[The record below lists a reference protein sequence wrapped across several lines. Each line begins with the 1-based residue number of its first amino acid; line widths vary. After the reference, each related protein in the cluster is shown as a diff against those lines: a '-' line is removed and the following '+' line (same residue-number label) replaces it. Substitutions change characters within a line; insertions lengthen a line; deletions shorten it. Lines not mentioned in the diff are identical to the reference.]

1 MLSIFVHMS
10 EQVHTLFITLNWRL
24 ISEISKIDR
33 FDASWSSIEK
43 REGQSLK
50 QLKSIATVRSVG
62 ASTRIEG
69 SKMSDA
75 EVDVLL
81 SELATEKLED
91 RDSQEVAGYF
101 EVLDII
107 SESYEG
113 IEITENSIKGL
124 HNTLMKY
131 NEKDQWHKEDYK
143 QLSNSVEATL
153 PDGTKQIIFETTA
166 PGHQT
171 EDAMQALILWYNN
184 DHSTHPLVKCAIF
197 TYEFLS
203 IHPFQDGNGRLSRL
217 LSTLLLLKNKYVW
230 VQYVSF
236 EHEIENRKTEYYRVL
251 RGCQAQRPNEEVTS
265 WIDFFLDA
273 LVNIQGHLL
282 DKLKTKGTAAKLAPR
297 EKSILI
303 FIESN
308 PGSKSGQIAKKLGIP
323 NPTVKR
329 ILGEMVKN
337 KLIEKFGTGPATNYS
352 VI

>member
-1 MLSIFVHMS
+1 ML
-10 EQVHTLFITLNWRL
+10 EQVHTLSISLNWKL

-33 FDASWSSIEK
+33 FDASWRSIEK

-75 EVDVLL
+75 QVDALI
-81 SELATEKLED
+81 SELATEKLQD
-91 RDSQEVAGYF
+91 RDAQEVAGYF
-101 EVLDII
+101 EALDII
-107 SESYEG
+107 CESHEG

-124 HNTLMKY
+124 HNSLMKY
-131 NEKDQWHKEDYK
+131 NKKDQWHKGDYK

-153 PDGTKQIIFETTA
+153 PDGTKQIIFDTTP

-171 EDAMQALILWYNN
+171 EDAMRALISWYNN
-184 DHSTHPLVKCAIF
+184 DQMTHPLVKCAIF

-217 LSTLLLLKNKYVW
+217 LSTLLLLKHKYIW
-230 VQYVSF
+230 IQYVSF
-236 EHEIENRKTEYYRVL
+236 EHEIENRKTEYYRIL
-251 RGCQAQRPNEEVTS
+251 RGCQAQRPNEEITS
-265 WIDFFLDA
+265 WIGFFFDA
-273 LVNIQGHLL
+273 LVNIQELL
-282 DKLKTKGTAAKLAPR
+282 LNKLKTEGTAAKLAPR
-297 EKSILI
+297 EKNILI
-303 FIESN
+303 FIEAN

-329 ILGEMVKN
+329 TLAEMVKN
-337 KLIEKFGTGPATNYS
+337 KLIEKLDTGPATNYK
-352 VI
+352 II